1 MLSAPKPELAYTGPL
16 MVLVD
21 GKCAS
26 ACEYFSQTLQK
37 LGRAQIMGQYT
48 TDGAGGPVDEIKLP
62 EGMTFHYT
70 HGRTTF
76 AGTDEYNLE
85 AKGVVPDIRVPVTL
99 ESEQA
104 KRTGKDPVLD
114 AAVAELSREG
124 NERVAK
130 LVAQPWQW
138 VSYKG
143 ADASFEVKTPAN
155 YTLTFSDPE
164 TGEVKVKADCSNVD
178 GFFML
183 QGSNLSVRTAPMEP
197 AACAGDSRSEQFLK
211 LVAAALPA
219 QFAIEDGK
227 LSLVLKDGSTM
238 VFAPVAAAAVP
249 LAAQPWQ
256 WESFQ
261 GATDEFKVD
270 APAKY
275 TATFAGDG
283 SLSITADCK
292 KASGTYTDDGG
303 ALTIVIG
310 PMTKAACPSG
320 SRSDEFVKLL
330 GSAARY
336 FAKDGKLYIDLMAD
350 AGTMAFALAE

>member
-1 MLSAPKPELAYTGPL
+1 M
-16 MVLVD
+16 
-21 GKCAS
+21 
-26 ACEYFSQTLQK
+26 
-37 LGRAQIMGQYT
+37 
-48 TDGAGGPVDEIKLP
+48 P

-85 AKGVVPDIRVPVTL
+85 AKGVVPDIRVPVTV

-104 KRTGKDPVLD
+104 KRTGTDPVLD

-143 ADASFEVKTPAN
+143 ADASFEVETPAN

-164 TGEVKVKADCSNVD
+164 TGEVKVKADCSDVD

-183 QGSNLSVRTAPMEP
+183 QGSNLSVRTAPVEP
-197 AACAGDSRSEQFLK
+197 AACGEGSRSAQFLK
-211 LVAAALPA
+211 LLAAALPA
-219 QFAIEDGK
+219 QFAIADGK
-227 LSLVLKDGSTM
+227 LSLALKDGSTM
-238 VFAPVAAAAVP
+238 VFAPVAAAGAP

-261 GATDEFKVD
+261 GATEEFKVD

-275 TATFAGDG
+275 TATFASDG
-283 SLSITADCK
+283 SLNVTADCK
-292 KASGTYTDDGG
+292 KAGGTYTDDGG
-303 ALTIVIG
+303 ALTIKIG
-310 PMTKAACPSG
+310 PMTKAACPPG
-320 SRSDEFVKLL
+320 SRSDQFVKLL

-336 FAKDGKLYIDLMAD
+336 FTKDGKLYIDLLAD
-350 AGTMAFALAE
+350 AGTMAFAPAK